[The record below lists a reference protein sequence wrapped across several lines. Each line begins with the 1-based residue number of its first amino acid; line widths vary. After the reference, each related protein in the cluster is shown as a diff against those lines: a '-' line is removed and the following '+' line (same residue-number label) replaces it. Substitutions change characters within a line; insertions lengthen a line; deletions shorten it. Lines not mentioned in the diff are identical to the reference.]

1 MRSTLILIFITTLIF
16 TIAVFL
22 STHFTGADHS
32 TLTQCWFTVVGVE
45 IGGLLLKKILEK
57 DKKTDNETE
66 E

>member
-1 MRSTLILIFITTLIF
+1 MRSTLILVFITTLIF
-16 TIAVFL
+16 TVAVFL

-32 TLTQCWFTVVGVE
+32 VLIESWFTVVGVE

-57 DKKTDNETE
+57 GKKTDDEME

>member
-32 TLTQCWFTVVGVE
+32 TLTECWFNVVGIE
-45 IGGLLLKKILEK
+45 IAGLLLKKILEK
-57 DKKTDNETE
+57 KKTNDDETE